1 MIYKKKYLWSAKR
14 NIYDLPRE
22 VFMSGKIYGQ
32 PREVFIPEKLWL
44 VKRSIFGLCKEME
57 VRDERVVSDD
67 FK

>member
-1 MIYKKKYLWSAKR
+1 
-14 NIYDLPRE
+14 
-22 VFMSGKIYGQ
+22 MSGKIYGQ